1 MNQIFPTRYEFCDF
15 SSISGYPHPVP
26 TRDEW
31 ECSIPR
37 FRGEK
42 WEVPAEHLL
51 DFHDF
56 IDRLEIVHEDVQ
68 IKLFKFSL
76 EGIALDWCRSL
87 PSASVSSLA
96 DFHAAFHVFCKN
108 HFPDDLLYPQ
118 CCHEFYLL
126 NKDPNTHE
134 DFAAAEDISHHDQ
147 EMGGLQDNG
156 HSIDALNNIPNA
168 STILDC
174 YADQI
179 ASFKKLK
186 NDEQIFIS
194 AYDSFESTT
203 DPKGI
208 SQFQDLQRLEV
219 CSRYQEEGEELN
231 SPDQQSIVYVS
242 PTDLEQPAFN
252 NEISKGSFQHL
263 FNLQLDQQSKE
274 VLLCEFDDPFADYLE
289 SMSSIDVKIF
299 LSEEDCFY
307 HLFKPLF
314 CMISLPLL
322 FGSRSRILTV
332 NQFMIWLH
340 WKFDL
345 T

>member
-1 MNQIFPTRYEFCDF
+1 
-15 SSISGYPHPVP
+15 
-26 TRDEW
+26 
-31 ECSIPR
+31 
-37 FRGEK
+37 
-42 WEVPAEHLL
+42 VPAEHLL

-147 EMGGLQDNG
+147 EMGGLQDDG
-156 HSIDALNNIPNA
+156 HSIDALNSIPNA

-179 ASFKKLK
+179 VPFENFKDDKQIDRSEIESFG
-186 NDEQIFIS
+186 
-194 AYDSFESTT
+194 STT
-203 DPKGI
+203 K
-208 SQFQDLQRLEV
+208 V
-219 CSRYQEEGEELN
+219 EL
-231 SPDQQSIVYVS
+231 
-242 PTDLEQPAFN
+242 PTCN
-252 NEISKGSFQHL
+252 IEISKGSSQLPDLQTKGSCPNHEEQDFQKTS
-263 FNLQLDQQSKE
+263 NLQEGQPEDYISPYVLYMSTSNEKDEYDEVKGDIFSNLFQDPVADDSMQESSSLSLEIVLD
-274 VLLCEFDDPFADYLE
+274 VPIFDKYSDE
-289 SMSSIDVKIF
+289 
-299 LSEEDCFY
+299 EEDFKSCEG
-307 HLFKPLF
+307 LFTTKISFSPMFQQRDDQRCMHVVVNNSYQDQILPPLK
-314 CMISLPLL
+314 
-322 FGSRSRILTV
+322 
-332 NQFMIWLH
+332 N
-340 WKFDL
+340 
-345 T
+345 